1 MTRDGPETIAIF
13 PRYPPGVGSVL
24 ASSCDLLLMT
34 ITPPPAATVT
44 SHQAMLGGGLCSG
57 PVASVSVIR

>member
-1 MTRDGPETIAIF
+1 MKTETIAIF
-13 PRYPPGVGSVL
+13 PRSPPCVGVGSVL

-34 ITPPPAATVT
+34 ITPPAATVT

-57 PVASVSVIR
+57 PVASVSVIRS

>member
-1 MTRDGPETIAIF
+1 MKTETIAIF
-13 PRYPPGVGSVL
+13 PRSPPGVGSVL

-34 ITPPPAATVT
+34 ITPPPATVT

>member
-1 MTRDGPETIAIF
+1 MKTETIAIF
-13 PRYPPGVGSVL
+13 SRYPPGVVSVL